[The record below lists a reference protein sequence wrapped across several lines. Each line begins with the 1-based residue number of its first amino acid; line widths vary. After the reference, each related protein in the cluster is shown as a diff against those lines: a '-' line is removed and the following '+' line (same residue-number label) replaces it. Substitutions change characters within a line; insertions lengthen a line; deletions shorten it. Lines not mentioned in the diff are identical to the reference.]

1 MSSEFNFQI
10 QIDCDLGAIRKT
22 SEWLR
27 TICKDIDA
35 DCLAELDLAVVE
47 AVTNIVKH
55 SGIVNQTEKFS
66 LQVSRN
72 NNIIEVVIT
81 DSGKPISPSALDF
94 SETVLDFDPQDVA
107 NLPTS
112 GLGLAII
119 REVTDGFEYQTH
131 NCINTMRLIKR
142 I

>member
-1 MSSEFNFQI
+1 MSSEFNSQI
-10 QIDCDLGAIRKT
+10 QIDCELNAIRKA

-27 TICKDIDA
+27 ANCRDVDP
-35 DCLAELDLAVVE
+35 DCLAELELAVVE
-47 AVTNIVKH
+47 AVTNLVKH
-55 SGIVNQTEKFS
+55 SGIVNKAETFS
-66 LQVSRN
+66 LEVSCQSDA
-72 NNIIEVVIT
+72 IKVVIT
-81 DSGKPISPSALDF
+81 DTGTPISPAALDF

-131 NCINTMRLIKR
+131 NGINTMRLTKR